1 MLKLSPLVNTFAVVI
16 LFSGIPI
23 MLYLSWYFNIT
34 TNGIEAVSNIKAKKS
49 KHFGLSKWLVF
60 LSITV
65 ISIYTGASYFYS
77 VKIEHEKKNDGTAQ
91 QIIARSMAVIPFTDA
106 SATQDQEYLANGFT
120 EEVTSLLGSAD
131 KLIVVDLYSVNRLSS
146 NKLDPVS
153 IARKLKVDAL
163 LTGSI
168 RNTGSNIRLRAE
180 LINVSDSKIL
190 WSDSYNRKFGEIFDL
205 ESTVARATLNSLI
218 EGFISADELLH
229 PSITDKVEAYR
240 MYMKGREAFQEE
252 SISSLKE
259 ARKYFEQ
266 AIGIAPDFS
275 KAFIALADTI
285 LLMSDGSKDF
295 AFLEPEIATKLAQRY
310 LDQALVK
317 TQILPQAFATQGI
330 VFERDGKLEQ
340 ALASYNKATELNP
353 SLAIAFQHKYGLLS
367 KIGRRQE
374 ALTALQ
380 TALKLNPE
388 SSYLQQMSNNEYLKN
403 TQVTLTVD
411 E

>member
-1 MLKLSPLVNTFAVVI
+1 
-16 LFSGIPI
+16 
-23 MLYLSWYFNIT
+23 
-34 TNGIEAVSNIKAKKS
+34 
-49 KHFGLSKWLVF
+49 
-60 LSITV
+60 
-65 ISIYTGASYFYS
+65 
-77 VKIEHEKKNDGTAQ
+77 
-91 QIIARSMAVIPFTDA
+91 
-106 SATQDQEYLANGFT
+106 
-120 EEVTSLLGSAD
+120 
-131 KLIVVDLYSVNRLSS
+131 
-146 NKLDPVS
+146 
-153 IARKLKVDAL
+153 
-163 LTGSI
+163 
-168 RNTGSNIRLRAE
+168 
-180 LINVSDSKIL
+180 
-190 WSDSYNRKFGEIFDL
+190 
-205 ESTVARATLNSLI
+205 
-218 EGFISADELLH
+218 
-229 PSITDKVEAYR
+229 